1 MLGRNAFLTVHIS
14 WVKMFICTKV
24 ARSSVLKSSDCCDC
38 FDSATV
44 IFSLHLSLHIQCV
57 GFHSH
62 AVNLRQIESAEC
74 SHWVGKAINLE
85 METLSAVKNWCFP
98 ATHSDSLCRIRTT
111 LFRLQMN
118 IRLGYRSNH
127 DIPYVLYLNPASVCE
142 HEQLSSKARNSTL
155 PGLTCCVEQTRCL
168 SGAS

>member
-1 MLGRNAFLTVHIS
+1 MDNVIMLGRRAFLTVHILG
-14 WVKMFICTKV
+14 VKMFICRKV

-57 GFHSH
+57 RFHSH

-85 METLSAVKNWCFP
+85 METLSAV
-98 ATHSDSLCRIRTT
+98 
-111 LFRLQMN
+111 
-118 IRLGYRSNH
+118 
-127 DIPYVLYLNPASVCE
+127 
-142 HEQLSSKARNSTL
+142 RN
-155 PGLTCCVEQTRCL
+155 
-168 SGAS
+168 